1 MLAPACAAEEVSIEA
16 QIDGVLGGLD
26 FSALS
31 DIRLTLPGQEG
42 EMGVKETARALAQG
56 ASLSPEDMLS
66 GALRLFGRQAAKLG
80 ALMLSIMLPVLL
92 ASLVTHT
99 LAADGGAVS
108 SLGRS
113 VCFMLVLIP
122 VMLCVL
128 AELEHAQETITETT
142 RRMEQLLPMLL
153 TLLTA
158 VGGSA
163 SSAFLH
169 PVVVAAS
176 GSMVVLAR
184 EVILR
189 LVMCT
194 CAVTAV
200 NHLSDRA
207 HLTRLA
213 HLLRSA
219 VCWLLGVSFTVF
231 LGAMSM
237 QGVCSAS
244 IDGVAIRA
252 AKYAVDNFV
261 PVVGGMFSDTMDT
274 LVGCTLIV
282 KNALGV
288 ASVLVLCGA
297 LAAPLLRT
305 LAAVFALKLSAAL
318 LEPVADAEIVRA
330 VGDFSR
336 TIVLLLIT
344 MLCVGT
350 MYFLLIVQLLLVG
363 NLTVLLR

>member
-1 MLAPACAAEEVSIEA
+1 
-16 QIDGVLGGLD
+16 
-26 FSALS
+26 
-31 DIRLTLPGQEG
+31 
-42 EMGVKETARALAQG
+42 
-56 ASLSPEDMLS
+56 
-66 GALRLFGRQAAKLG
+66 
-80 ALMLSIMLPVLL
+80 
-92 ASLVTHT
+92 
-99 LAADGGAVS
+99 
-108 SLGRS
+108 
-113 VCFMLVLIP
+113 
-122 VMLCVL
+122 
-128 AELEHAQETITETT
+128 
-142 RRMEQLLPMLL
+142 MLL

-169 PVVVAAS
+169 PVVAAAS
-176 GSMVVLAR
+176 GSMVFLAR

-200 NHLSDRA
+200 NHLSDRL

-213 HLLRSA
+213 QLLRSA

-231 LGAMSM
+231 VGASSV

-244 IDGVAIRA
+244 ADGVAIRA

-318 LEPVADAEIVRA
+318 LEPIADGEIVRA

-363 NLTVLLR
+363 NLTVMLR